1 MKTFNKTLLVA
12 ALTLSGFSFTASAA
26 TDGTLG
32 ATSMGTSDVILVKE
46 NAVQITNV
54 GDLDL
59 GLASSLDAD
68 VVASDAVC
76 VFNSTAGYALTVT
89 SANGSFELD
98 SGADTIA
105 YAVTWATTGAAA
117 PVQYGSD
124 LTGNLGDRTSPTCG
138 GGTNA
143 TFEVTVAAADF
154 NAALPG
160 TYEDTLTLLVTPE

>member
-32 ATSMGTSDVILVKE
+32 ATSTGTSIVTLVKD

-54 GDLDL
+54 ADLDL
-59 GLASSLDAD
+59 GTASSLAVDA
-68 VVASDAVC
+68 VASDAVC
-76 VFNSTAGYALTVT
+76 VFNSTATYSINIT
-89 SANGSFELD
+89 SANGAFNLTNAGE
-98 SGADTIA
+98 TMP

-117 PVQYGSD
+117 PVAYNSD
-124 LTGNLGDRTSPTCG
+124 LGGNLGDRTSPTCG

-160 TYEDTLTLLVTPE
+160 SYGDTLTLVVTPE